1 MHHRPFPVP
10 ELPGGVAPVSQLPVE
25 ELFHTTGQAAAIRFF
40 EPYAEDDLQAMR
52 EILRAKQVRK
62 WMDDASTISRS
73 DYEDWAGTFSRYMYL
88 FAVHDTR
95 VNDPELMKIVRGF
108 IYLYSEREEKF
119 RVKRMERQGF
129 IAPSEAR
136 RYLLEV
142 SFAARPMP
150 PGRES
155 APGLMSSA
163 LREACLQVQMLL
175 EAPDEPEVIIFG
187 FCDPENLAAHRTLE
201 ASGFVKKGF
210 MKYEWDSYQET
221 VLYILSWPLLHAKIR
236 EKLVSALQAQRA
248 ELPQVEPPLQ
258 PTV

>member
-1 MHHRPFPVP
+1 MHFRPFPVP
-10 ELPGGVAPVSQLPVE
+10 ELPGGFAPASQLPVQ

-40 EPYAEDDLQAMR
+40 EPDSESDLLAMR
-52 EILRAKQVRK
+52 EILKAKQVRK

-73 DYEDWAGTFSRYMYL
+73 DYEDWAGTFSKFMYL

-95 VNDPELMKIVRGF
+95 VSDPELMKVVRGF

-129 IAPSEAR
+129 IQPTEGK

-142 SFAARPMP
+142 SFAGRPMP
-150 PGRES
+150 QGMES

-163 LREACLQVQMLL
+163 LRESCLQVQMLL
-175 EAPDEPEVIIFG
+175 EAPDQPEVVIFG
-187 FCDPENLAAHRTLE
+187 FVDPENLPAQRTLE
-201 ASGFVKKGF
+201 ASGFVKKGL

-221 VLYILSWPLLHAKIR
+221 ALYILSWPLLHAKIR
-236 EKLVSALQAQRA
+236 EKLVQALQAQRA
-248 ELPQVEPPLQ
+248 ELPQVQDPLH
-258 PTV
+258 PAV